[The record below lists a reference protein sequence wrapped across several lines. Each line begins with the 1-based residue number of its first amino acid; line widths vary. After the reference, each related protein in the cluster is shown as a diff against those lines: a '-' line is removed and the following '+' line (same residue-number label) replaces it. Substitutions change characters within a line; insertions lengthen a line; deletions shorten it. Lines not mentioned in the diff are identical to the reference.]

1 MKKGTKIA
9 IGVTLSAL
17 IIGGIIYYIVKKKK
31 KVNTEQK
38 PIVIP
43 QDLSNNEL
51 IKSVKA
57 KADYI
62 HGTLD
67 TMKVVDGVVVS
78 AKTSNPYSIGLLQGV
93 WRIHQEEFEKQ
104 RSKIRSS
111 NEPSNVKEMALS
123 LIKNVSDRNTLYFN
137 PKDYNYEA
145 QWYKDYLSKK

>member
-123 LIKNVSDRNTLYFN
+123 LIKNVSDRNTL
-137 PKDYNYEA
+137 
-145 QWYKDYLSKK
+145 